1 MGAFN
6 WVTLLGVG
14 EAGVGWTLDDE
25 EKKLYGGREEEVAAG
40 ERKSR
45 HRSQGEENVEAA
57 E

>member
-1 MGAFN
+1 MMKRRNYMEG
-6 WVTLLGVG
+6 
-14 EAGVGWTLDDE
+14 
-25 EKKLYGGREEEVAAG
+25 EEEVAAG